1 MKILV
6 TGGAG
11 FIGSHICEKL
21 LNLGYSVNCV
31 DNLSNGKME
40 NIENLLE
47 HPKFRFFQKDVLE
60 LSEHDTEMGVDA
72 ICHQAAIGSV
82 PKSILH
88 PDLYQKN
95 NIDAFF
101 HLLEIARIKN
111 IKRFVYASSSS
122 VYGDNSKLPKKEKY
136 IGNALSPYA
145 ATKQINEIQAKT
157 YNIVYQLETIGL
169 RYFNVFGPKQNPY
182 GDYAAV
188 VPKFVMEMLNN
199 QSPTINGDGSY
210 GRDFTYIDNVV
221 QANILALTTK
231 NTKCFGESFNI
242 AFGELTTI
250 KQLFLLIKSIIK
262 SDIEVLHRDFRKGDI
277 PVSVADVS
285 KAKKL
290 LKYKPEINIHEGLE
304 NLVKFLKTKKS

>member
-60 LSEHDTEMGVDA
+60 LSEHDTEMDVDA